1 MSSILSFGRRA
12 LVATA
17 IVVPLLS
24 LAAHTKAEQAVKLRF
39 GILGSSPIAA
49 LTAVDHGFFKQEN
62 LEIELVP
69 LQSGPAA
76 IAATTSG
83 SVDLSYGDLL
93 GWVGGL
99 GNGFTNVLLIAPAN
113 GPAPSSL
120 LVRDNSP
127 IGGAA
132 ELKKKRVGTPQ
143 APAFSIS
150 TKIWLEENGIG
161 QNDVQFVVVPPSSEG
176 QTLKAGSVDAVLA
189 FSDLTALNAARQL
202 PVKSIADPVTAAVP
216 ANATFAAYYANA
228 SFAKANAAAID
239 RAVRA
244 IRRGGEAYN
253 LSTPEERLKFNEKY
267 ANWDLQAL
275 GRDHPGFL
283 KTFRFIQV
291 QQGPIDVAATQGWA
305 DKAFKAG
312 GLPRQVD
319 IAPYIHPTALAAV
332 SQ

>member
-1 MSSILSFGRRA
+1 MHSAFSAGRRA
-12 LVATA
+12 LLAALVAA
-17 IVVPLLS
+17 PLAGLS
-24 LAAHTKAEQAVKLRF
+24 LPAAAETPVKIRF

-49 LTAVDHGFFKQEN
+49 LTAVDHGFFKAEN
-62 LEIELVP
+62 IEIELVP

-76 IAATTSG
+76 IAATTAG

-120 LVRDNSP
+120 LVRGDSP
-127 IGGAA
+127 IANAA
-132 ELKKKRVGTPQ
+132 DLRKKRVGTPQ

-161 QNDVQFVVVPPSSEG
+161 PNDVQFVVVPPSSEG
-176 QTLKAGSVDAVLA
+176 QTLKASSVDAVLA
-189 FSDLTALNAARQL
+189 FSDLTALNAARQVA
-202 PVKSIADPVTAAVP
+202 VKSIADPVTAAVP
-216 ANATFAAYYANA
+216 ATATFAAYYANA
-228 SFAKANAAAID
+228 AFAKANAAAID

-312 GLPRQVD
+312 GLPKQVD
-319 IAPYIHPTALAAV
+319 LAPYIHPTALAAV